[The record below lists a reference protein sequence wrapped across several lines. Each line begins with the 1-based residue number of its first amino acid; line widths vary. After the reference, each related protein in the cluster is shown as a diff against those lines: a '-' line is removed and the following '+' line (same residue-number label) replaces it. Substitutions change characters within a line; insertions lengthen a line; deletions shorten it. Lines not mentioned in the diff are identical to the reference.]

1 MMKAMFT
8 ATEIIS
14 ILQDEGYRAKYE
26 VDDEGNASINSGSQG
41 LSWEIR
47 INTPDEDGNFEML
60 LFTYI
65 EMVNHSIFPV
75 GKICND
81 YNSEYNFGT
90 ASYTFSDEFG
100 TTDES
105 FIRLDLG
112 ASFMGGVTEEWVR
125 TEIGRWE
132 ICLANFKKKIQVN
145 EETLPDDGDSF

>member
-26 VDDEGNASINSGSQG
+26 VDEDGNSAIKSGSQG

-47 INTPDEDGNFEML
+47 VNTPDEDGNFEML
-60 LFTYI
+60 LFTYL
-65 EMVNHSIFPV
+65 ELVNHSIFPV

-90 ASYTFSDEFG
+90 ASYTFSDEYG
-100 TTDES
+100 TADES
-105 FIRLDLG
+105 FIRIDLG

-132 ICLANFKKKIQVN
+132 ICLANFKKKIEIN
-145 EETLPDDGDSF
+145 EEALPDDDDPF